1 MQRGSVLG
9 LSPSFNSY
17 DSGRLAEIAAR
28 ILGELGESEFDTDF
42 ENGNYILDSVSSF
55 QVIPGNAEVEGVN
68 EDEQEVKEEEVEDED
83 ESDSEFTFM
92 WREPETSPISADEIF
107 YNGQIRP
114 IFPIYD
120 RDLLLG
126 QGRKQ
131 DALVNPPTPASIRLP
146 LRKLLIEERGTASS
160 SSSEADEL
168 DGVPPGTYC
177 VWTPKAAESPPGTC
191 RKSNSTGSSKRWK
204 FRDFL
209 HRSNS
214 DGKDT
219 FVFLTPNSSMKKR
232 TEKEA
237 TTSSAGNPKPKS
249 VITGENVTSADR
261 KNNTTAR
268 KKEAERRRSFLPY
281 RQDLV
286 GFFANV
292 NGLSRNLHPF

>member
-1 MQRGSVLG
+1 MQRSLLPG
-9 LSPSFNSY
+9 LSPSFNRY

-28 ILGELGESEFDTDF
+28 ILGELGESEFQS
-42 ENGNYILDSVSSF
+42 EINSQKESVSSL
-55 QVIPGNAEVEGVN
+55 
-68 EDEQEVKEEEVEDED
+68 EVKAGNGDDEEEEEDDD
-83 ESDSEFTFM
+83 EEEFTFC

-114 IFPIYD
+114 IFNG
-120 RDLLLG
+120 DLGISEG
-126 QGRKQ
+126 QNHEVS
-131 DALVNPPTPASIRLP
+131 VNPPPPPTTTTPASIRLP
-146 LRKLLIEERGTASS
+146 LRKLLIEERGTASC

-168 DGVPPGTYC
+168 EGVPPGTYC
-177 VWTPKAAESPPGTC
+177 VWTPKAAESPPGKC

-219 FVFLTPNSSMKKR
+219 FVFLTPNSNSSMKKK
-232 TEKEA
+232 TDKEA
-237 TTSSAGNPKPKS
+237 TSTSAGKPKPKS
-249 VITGENVTSADR
+249 VTGENVTSSNR
-261 KNNTTAR
+261 KNNNTAS
-268 KKEAERRRSFLPY
+268 KKETERRRSYLPY

-292 NGLSRNLHPF
+292 NGMSRNLHPF